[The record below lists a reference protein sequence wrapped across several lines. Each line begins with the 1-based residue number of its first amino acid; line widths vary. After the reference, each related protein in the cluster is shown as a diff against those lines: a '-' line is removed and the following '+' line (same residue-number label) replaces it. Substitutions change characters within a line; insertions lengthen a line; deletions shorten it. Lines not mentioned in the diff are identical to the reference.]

1 MRCLLPL
8 FFLLSGLGAVSLVPY
23 KRQYIDL
30 LSENDAYIDPY
41 IDRYYTAGTRIGWA
55 SKEYDFSHSK
65 MAWLDYLSLQI
76 QKPKVSRFTLYLTQT
91 MFTPTLA
98 HRTLTTPVRGDHLYG
113 GWLRAQLGILQRSE
127 HTLETLAIS
136 MGTTGPG
143 ALAGKTQDL
152 IHTWG
157 HDPKFL
163 GWGSQIKNEFIF
175 EIHYSWLQKVPLLKS
190 RFFDV
195 DMLAGA
201 GMDLGNA
208 ITDFKLGSMLRL
220 GYNLSVD
227 FGPNK
232 INTGF
237 SGGMP
242 VSDKFSLYIFAGA
255 TGKFQPIDVFVQGNS
270 PTTRGITALPYFLY
284 NAEIGIA
291 IAYKGT
297 RLSFS
302 AIDLSKTFKD
312 QPRNHN
318 IGSIE
323 LDIAF

>member
-1 MRCLLPL
+1 MRCLPPL
-8 FFLLSGLGAVSLVPY
+8 LLLLSALGASSLSPH
-23 KRQYIDL
+23 KKQYIDL
-30 LSENDAYIDPY
+30 LTENDGYINPY

-55 SKEYDFSHSK
+55 SREYDFSHSK

-76 QKPKVSRFTLYLTQT
+76 KKPKMSRFTLYLTQS
-91 MFTPTLA
+91 MFTPTLE
-98 HRTLTTPVRGDHLYG
+98 HRALTIPVRGDHLYG
-113 GWLRAQLGILQRSE
+113 GYLRAQLGLWQRSA
-127 HTLETLAIS
+127 HTLESIAIS

-163 GWGSQIKNEFIF
+163 GWASQIANEFIF
-175 EIHYSWLQKVPLLKS
+175 EFHYTWLQKLPLLTT
-190 RFFDV
+190 RFFSM
-195 DMLAGA
+195 DMLAGV
-201 GMDLGNA
+201 GMNLGNA

-220 GYNLSVD
+220 GYNLGVD

-242 VSDKFSLYIFAGA
+242 ISDAFSLYIFFGA
-255 TGKFQPIDVFVQGNS
+255 TGKFQPLDVFVQGNS
-270 PTTRGITALPYFLY
+270 PTTRGITTLPYFLY
-284 NAEIGIA
+284 NAEMGIA
-291 IAYKGT
+291 IVYKGF

-302 AIDLSKTFKD
+302 AIDLSKTFRA